1 MFNNVKIGDRIVP
14 MLAMASADVY
24 YKNVFHEDPLK
35 AQTVSTDDV
44 GGLINFHMR
53 MAFIMAKYA
62 ELHDRKEMAKL
73 NEDSYL
79 DWLDQFDRMDL
90 MNALEDVMMTYNG
103 QMLTSSEAK
112 KNNEEPSD
120 K

>member
-14 MLAMASADVY
+14 MLAMASSDVY
-24 YKNVFHEDPLK
+24 YKNIFHEDPLK
-35 AQTVSTDDV
+35 AQTVNNDDV

-53 MAFIMAKYA
+53 MAFVMAKYA
-62 ELHDRKEMAKL
+62 ELHDRNEMAKL

-79 DWLDQFDRMDL
+79 DWLDQFERMDL